1 MNILIQNAHVVTMDR
16 WDRVLEGGSVAVADG
31 RIAYVGPGQGLPAGF
46 TPERTID
53 ARGGVVLPGFV
64 NAHTHLAMT
73 LLRGYGSDLNLQD
86 WLEQKIWP
94 AEDRLVAG
102 NCYWAAL
109 LGLAEML
116 KTGTTAFL
124 DMYFFMDEVARAVD
138 ETGMRAVLSRGIVG
152 VGPNFE
158 QALTESQA
166 LYRDFHGAAGG
177 RLRVML
183 APHAEYTNNDTS
195 IERIVEV
202 AHKLNSGIHV
212 HLQETVAET
221 ESCLTRHGVSPTLW
235 LERKGLFDLHT
246 VAAHCVTVTPE
257 DEAILLAHDVSV
269 AHNPGSNMK
278 LASGLAPVERMRGR
292 GINVAL
298 GTDGPSSNNNL
309 NMLEEANLASL
320 CAKIKEG
327 DPTALPAYEALKMAT
342 IGGARALEID
352 DTTGSLEVGK
362 AADIIMIEADSP
374 AMRPMV
380 DPVANVV
387 YSAGSAEVSLTMV
400 QGRILMERGELPGFD
415 LERIYFETE
424 RISAGMRL

>member
-1 MNILIQNAHVVTMDR
+1 MNILIHNAHILTMDT
-16 WDRVLEGGSVAVADG
+16 WDRVIAQGFVAVSDG
-31 RIAYVGPGQGLPAGF
+31 KILHVGDGQTLPEGF
-46 TPERTID
+46 VAERAID

-102 NCYWAAL
+102 NCYWASM

-116 KTGTTAFL
+116 LGGTTSFL
-124 DMYFFMDEVARAVD
+124 DMYFFMHEVAKAVE
-138 ETGMRAVLSRGIVG
+138 ETGLRAVLSRGIVG
-152 VGPNFE
+152 VSPNFE
-158 QALTESQA
+158 TALAESEA
-166 LYRDFHGAAGG
+166 LYRDFNGAADG

-183 APHAEYTNNDTS
+183 APHAEYTNNDHS
-195 IERIVEV
+195 IERIVEL
-202 AHKLNSGIHV
+202 AHKLDCGIHV

-221 ESCLTRHGVSPTLW
+221 ESCYTRHGVSPTVW
-235 LERKGLFDLHT
+235 LDRKGLFARPT

-257 DEAILLAHDVSV
+257 DEEILLARGVSV

-278 LASGLAPVERMRGR
+278 LASGIAPVERMRRR

-309 NMLEEANLASL
+309 NMLEEAGLAAL
-320 CAKIKEG
+320 CAKIKEN

-342 IGGARALEID
+342 LGGARALGID
-352 DTTGSLEVGK
+352 DVTGSLEVGK
-362 AADIIMIEADSP
+362 AADLVLLGVDGP
-374 AMRPMV
+374 AMHPRI
-380 DPVANVV
+380 DPVANVAF
-387 YSAGSAEVSLTMV
+387 SASAADVWLTMV
-400 QGRILMERGELPGFD
+400 AGRILMEDGKLPGFD
-415 LERIYFETE
+415 LERIYAETE
-424 RISAGMRL
+424 RISAAMRG